1 LEYGLVAPK
10 EPYGCP
16 YIRSGRC
23 TSGIV
28 HWGTPAVDI
37 FLPYSL
43 GAAVQLLTTISS
55 ELFVRELKTV
65 LFARSHSSKARSTAL
80 ALKRLING
88 VTFLLT
94 TIRPH
99 GYAKYKIWPTVTDVA
114 WSVCLSVG
122 DNRESYK
129 NR

>member
-1 LEYGLVAPK
+1 MPVYPLGTVHFGDRTLGYA
-10 EPYGCP
+10 
-16 YIRSGRC
+16 SGRY
-23 TSGIV
+23 
-28 HWGTPAVDI
+28 

-88 VTFLLT
+88 VTYLLT